1 MDDDA
6 KHDDAK
12 HKDAARMQ
20 MDEDT
25 ANGRRQ
31 SKWTTQSTK
40 TTTQIQGSILYR
52 KYVEGTQT

>member
-1 MDDDA
+1 MDDDDA

-31 SKWTTQSTK
+31 SKWTTQ
-40 TTTQIQGSILYR
+40 IQGSILYR